1 MYQILQIRTIL
12 FPKISDW
19 LWETAE
25 VVRFAKKTIYCNKK
39 LFTAKT
45 FRLEF
50 CFLMTARDLLSS

>member
-25 VVRFAKKTIYCNKK
+25 VVRFAKKTIYCKK
-39 LFTAKT
+39 NY
-45 FRLEF
+45 
-50 CFLMTARDLLSS
+50 LLQKLSV